1 MTPRERFT
9 AVFDFKKPDDRLPMI
24 EWAAWWDKTTDRWFE
39 EGAPSKDRNTLI
51 EYFGL
56 DDLLTLMIPVKNWAH
71 IPVPA
76 YHGAPVIRN
85 EEEYEAL
92 RPYLFTDQNIDDA
105 VEYAKKIKPGHDRGD
120 YSIRIWLDGHFWF
133 PRTLFGIEEHLLAF
147 YDYPELMH
155 RMNKE
160 LAEHNLRGMEAVF
173 SVLKPDMVG
182 FAEDMSYNQGS
193 MLSYNMY
200 KEFVLP
206 YYQMQ
211 IPYIKQQKE
220 DIKVLVDS
228 DGKVDELIP
237 WLLEAGVEGIYP
249 LERQAGVDVA
259 ALRAKY
265 PELLMF
271 GAYDKMVMSKGEPEM
286 RAEFERLL
294 PVMKTG
300 GFVPSVDHQTPPGV
314 SFENYK
320 IYMKLFEEYTY
331 RAVKEW

>member
-1 MTPRERFT
+1 MTPRERVT
-9 AVFDFKKPDDRLPMI
+9 AVFNFKKPDDRLPMI
-24 EWAAWWDKTTDRWFE
+24 EWAAWWDKTTDRWYS
-39 EGAPSKDRNTLI
+39 EGMHTTDRDELI
-51 EYFGL
+51 KYFGL
-56 DDLLTLMIPVKNWAH
+56 DDMLTLMIPVKNWAH
-71 IPVPA
+71 IPKPE
-76 YHGAPVIRN
+76 YHGAPIIRN

-92 RPYLFTDQNIDDA
+92 RPYLFTDKNIEDA
-105 VEYAKKIKPGHDRGD
+105 VEYAKQIKAGHDRGD

-155 RMNKE
+155 RMNTE
-160 LAEHNLRGMEAVF
+160 LAEHNLRGLEAVF

-182 FAEDMSYNQGS
+182 FAEDMSYNHGS

-200 KEFVLP
+200 KEFIYP
-206 YYQMQ
+206 YYMKQ
-211 IPYIKQQKE
+211 IPYIK
-220 DIKVLVDS
+220 DRGIKVLIDS

-237 WLLEAGVEGIYP
+237 WFFEAGVDGIYP

-259 ALRAKY
+259 ALRHKY

-271 GAYDKMVMSKGEPEM
+271 GAYDKIVMSKSEEAM

-300 GFVPSVDHQTPPGV
+300 GFIPSVDHQTPPEV
-314 SFENYK
+314 SLENYR
-320 IYMKLFEEYTY
+320 IYIKLFEEYCY
-331 RAVKEW
+331 KAVKD